1 MHYKVF
7 MSIKSRICFL
17 HQRIRIIY
25 EFDVFKN
32 QVIYLKNKS
41 EKMVNDSH
49 EKYDFFVYNYF
60 YFI

>member
-1 MHYKVF
+1 